1 MKNILLFSITL
12 FLLLVTSIAEGQNQ
26 YTEKLNKEEVT
37 LVMVDF
43 LEGFVP
49 GIRTIDKNLFYANAE
64 ALAKVGSIFKLPTIM
79 LGDEGGFRGN
89 FFPEVKKNLPNAKY
103 IERHAVSAWD
113 EPMFQ
118 EEIKRMGNKKIV
130 LGGISIDICT
140 AQLTLDLLN
149 NGYQVYV
156 VVDAS
161 GSDTNINEMAAML
174 RLTQAGAVMINWG
187 TLASELM
194 KDWATPEGPLVGALY
209 QEYSYWGSSEV
220 KDK

>member
-1 MKNILLFSITL
+1 MSN
-12 FLLLVTSIAEGQNQ
+12 
-26 YTEKLNKEEVT
+26 YTERLSKDEVT

-49 GIRTIDKNLFYANAE
+49 GIRTIDRNLFYANAE
-64 ALAKVGSIFKLPTIM
+64 ALAKIGSIFKLPTIM

-89 FFPEVKKNLPNAKY
+89 FFPKVKENLLDATY

-113 EPMFQ
+113 EPKFR
-118 EEIKRMGNKKIV
+118 EEIERIGNKRIV

-149 NGYQVYV
+149 NGYEVYV
-156 VVDAS
+156 IVDAS

-174 RLTQAGAVMINWG
+174 RLTQAGAVMMNWG

-194 KDWATPEGPLVGALY
+194 RDWATPEGPQVGELY
-209 QEYSYWGSSEV
+209 QRYSYWGNSELN
-220 KDK
+220 K

>member
-1 MKNILLFSITL
+1 MS
-12 FLLLVTSIAEGQNQ
+12 QNQ
-26 YTEKLNKEEVT
+26 YTERLKKEEVT

-49 GIRTIDKNLFYANAE
+49 GIRTIDRNMFYANAE

-89 FFPEVKKNLPNAKY
+89 FFPKVKENLPNATY
-103 IERHAVSAWD
+103 IERHTVSAWD
-113 EPMFQ
+113 EPKFR
-118 EEIKRMGNKKIV
+118 EELERMGNKKIV

-140 AQLTLDLLN
+140 TQLTLDLLN

-161 GSDTNINEMAAML
+161 GSDTNLNEMAAML
-174 RLTQAGAVMINWG
+174 RLTQAGAVMLNWG
-187 TLASELM
+187 ALASELM
-194 KDWATPEGPLVGALY
+194 KDWATPEGPQVGELY
-209 QEYSYWGSSEV
+209 QKYSYWGSSELN
-220 KDK
+220 K

>member
-1 MKNILLFSITL
+1 MS
-12 FLLLVTSIAEGQNQ
+12 QNQ
-26 YTEKLNKEEVT
+26 YTERLKKEEVT

-49 GIRTIDKNLFYANAE
+49 GIRTIDRNMFYANAE

-89 FFPEVKKNLPNAKY
+89 FFPKVKENLPNATY
-103 IERHAVSAWD
+103 IERHTVSAWD
-113 EPMFQ
+113 EPKFRG
-118 EEIKRMGNKKIV
+118 ELERMGNKKIV

-140 AQLTLDLLN
+140 TQLTLDLLN

-156 VVDAS
+156 VVDVS
-161 GSDTNINEMAAML
+161 GSDTNLNEMAAML
-174 RLTQAGAVMINWG
+174 RLTQAGAVMLNWG

-194 KDWATPEGPLVGALY
+194 KDWATPEGPQVGELY
-209 QEYSYWGSSEV
+209 QKYSYWGSSEL
-220 KDK
+220 DK

>member
-1 MKNILLFSITL
+1 MKKLTFVLIALFVLILDSAIM
-12 FLLLVTSIAEGQNQ
+12 AQNQ
-26 YTEKLNKEEVT
+26 YTERLKKEEVT

-49 GIRTIDKNLFYANAE
+49 GIRTIDRNLFYANAE

-89 FFPEVKKNLPNAKY
+89 FFPKVKENLPGASY
-103 IERHAVSAWD
+103 IERHTVSAWE
-113 EPMFQ
+113 EPEFRK
-118 EEIKRMGNKKIV
+118 ELERIGNNKIV

-194 KDWATPEGPLVGALY
+194 RDWATPEGPQVGELY
-209 QEYSYWGSSEV
+209 QKYSYWGSSEL
-220 KDK
+220 KD

>member
-1 MKNILLFSITL
+1 MKKIITSLAFTFILISHT
-12 FLLLVTSIAEGQNQ
+12 TMAQNQ

-64 ALAKVGSIFKLPTIM
+64 ALAKIGSIFKLPTVM

-89 FFPEVKKNLPNAKY
+89 FFPKVKENLPDATY
-103 IERHAVSAWD
+103 IERHVVSAWD
-113 EPMFQ
+113 EPKFR
-118 EEIKRMGNKKIV
+118 EELERIGNKKIV

-140 AQLTLDLLN
+140 TQLTLDLLN

-161 GSDTNINEMAAML
+161 GSDTNLNEMAAML

-194 KDWATPEGPLVGALY
+194 KDWATPEGPLVGELY
-209 QEYSYWGSSEV
+209 QKYSYWGSSEIG
-220 KDK
+220 K

>member
-1 MKNILLFSITL
+1 MKKQITL
-12 FLLLVTSIAEGQNQ
+12 FALLLVCVFTSQLAAQNQ
-26 YTEKLNKEEVT
+26 YTEKLDKEEVT

-49 GIRTIDKNLFYANAE
+49 GIRTIDRNLFYANAE
-64 ALAKVGSIFKLPTIM
+64 ALARIGNIFKLPTIM
-79 LGDEGGFRGN
+79 LGDEGGFRGD
-89 FFPEVKKNLPNAKY
+89 FFPKVKAQLPDATY
-103 IERHAVSAWD
+103 ITRETVSAWD
-113 EPMFQ
+113 EIKFR

-130 LGGISIDICT
+130 LGGISLDICT

-194 KDWATPEGPLVGALY
+194 KDWRTPEGPKVGALY
-209 QEYSYWGSSEV
+209 QNYSYWGSSEI
-220 KDK
+220 KN

>member
-1 MKNILLFSITL
+1 M
-12 FLLLVTSIAEGQNQ
+12 AQNQ
-26 YTEKLNKEEVT
+26 YTERLKKEEIT

-49 GIRTIDKNLFYANAE
+49 GIRTIDRNLFYANAE

-89 FFPEVKKNLPNAKY
+89 FFPKVKENLPNATY
-103 IERHAVSAWD
+103 IERHTVSAWD
-113 EPMFQ
+113 EPKFRA
-118 EEIKRMGNKKIV
+118 ELERIGNKKIV

-140 AQLTLDLLN
+140 TQLTLDLLN
-149 NGYQVYV
+149 NGYRVYV

-161 GSDTNINEMAAML
+161 GSDTNLNEMAAML
-174 RLTQAGAVMINWG
+174 RLTQAGAVMLNWG

-194 KDWATPEGPLVGALY
+194 KDWATPEGPHVGELY
-209 QEYSYWGSSEV
+209 QTNSYWGSSELN
-220 KDK
+220 K

>member
-1 MKNILLFSITL
+1 MKKQIILLSIL
-12 FLLLVTSIAEGQNQ
+12 SIFIFISKGNSQNQ
-26 YTEKLNKEEVT
+26 YTKKLNKEEVT

-49 GIRTIDKNLFYANAE
+49 GIRTIDKSLFYANAE

-79 LGDEGGFRGN
+79 LGDEGGFRGD
-89 FFPEVKKNLPNAKY
+89 FFPKVKENLPNATY
-103 IERHAVSAWD
+103 IERQTVSAWD
-113 EPMFQ
+113 EPAFRK
-118 EEIKRMGNKKIV
+118 ELERFGNKKIV

-149 NGYQVYV
+149 NGYEVYV

-161 GSDTNINEMAAML
+161 GSDTNLNEMAAML

-194 KDWATPEGPLVGALY
+194 KHWGTPEGPLVGALY
-209 QEYSYWGSSEV
+209 QNYSYWGSAENN
-220 KDK
+220 DK

>member
-1 MKNILLFSITL
+1 MKKIVTILSFTFILISHSIM
-12 FLLLVTSIAEGQNQ
+12 AQNQ

-37 LVMVDF
+37 LIMVDF

-64 ALAKVGSIFKLPTIM
+64 ALAKVGKIFKLPTIM

-89 FFPEVKKNLPNAKY
+89 FFPKVKENLPDATY

-113 EPMFQ
+113 EPNFRK
-118 EEIKRMGNKKIV
+118 ELERIDNKKIV

-140 AQLTLDLLN
+140 TQLTLDLLN

-161 GSDTNINEMAAML
+161 GSDTNLNEMAAML

-194 KDWATPEGPLVGALY
+194 KDWATPEGPMVGELY
-209 QEYSYWGSSEV
+209 QKYSYWGSSELG
-220 KDK
+220 K

>member
-1 MKNILLFSITL
+1 M
-12 FLLLVTSIAEGQNQ
+12 AQNQ
-26 YTEKLNKEEVT
+26 YTERLKKEEVT

-49 GIRTIDKNLFYANAE
+49 GIRTIDRNLFYANAE
-64 ALAKVGSIFKLPTIM
+64 ALAKVGSIFNLPTIM
-79 LGDEGGFRGN
+79 LGDEGDFRGN
-89 FFPEVKKNLPNAKY
+89 FFPKVKETLQAATY
-103 IERHAVSAWD
+103 IERHTVSAWD
-113 EPMFQ
+113 EPKFR
-118 EEIKRMGNKKIV
+118 EEIQRLGNKKIV

-161 GSDTNINEMAAML
+161 GSDTTINEMAAML
-174 RLTQAGAVMINWG
+174 RLTQAGAVMLNWG

-194 KDWATPEGPLVGALY
+194 RDWATPEGPQVGELY
-209 QEYSYWGSSEV
+209 QKYSYWGSSELT
-220 KDK
+220 K

>member
-1 MKNILLFSITL
+1 M
-12 FLLLVTSIAEGQNQ
+12 AQNQ
-26 YTEKLNKEEVT
+26 FTEKLKKEEVT

-49 GIRTIDKNLFYANAE
+49 GIRTIDRNLFYANAE
-64 ALAKVGSIFKLPTIM
+64 ALAKIGSIFKLPTIM

-89 FFPEVKKNLPNAKY
+89 FFPKVKENLPNATY
-103 IERHAVSAWD
+103 IERQTVSAWD
-113 EPMFQ
+113 EPKFRELLEQ
-118 EEIKRMGNKKIV
+118 IGNKEIV

-161 GSDTNINEMAAML
+161 GSDTNLNEMAAMM
-174 RLTQAGAVMINWG
+174 RLTQAGAVMLNWG

-194 KDWATPEGPLVGALY
+194 KDWATPEGPQVGELY
-209 QEYSYWGSSEV
+209 QKYSYWGSSELN
-220 KDK
+220 K

>member
-1 MKNILLFSITL
+1 M
-12 FLLLVTSIAEGQNQ
+12 AQNQ
-26 YTEKLNKEEVT
+26 YTERLKKEEVT

-49 GIRTIDKNLFYANAE
+49 GIRTIDRNLFYANSE
-64 ALAKVGSIFKLPTIM
+64 ALAKVGSIFKLPAIM

-89 FFPEVKKNLPNAKY
+89 FFPKVKENLPNATY
-103 IERHAVSAWD
+103 IERHTVSAWD
-113 EPMFQ
+113 EPKFRA
-118 EEIKRMGNKKIV
+118 ELERVGNKKII
-130 LGGISIDICT
+130 LGGISLDICT
-140 AQLTLDLLN
+140 SQLTLDLLN

-161 GSDTNINEMAAML
+161 GSDTNLNEMAAML

-194 KDWATPEGPLVGALY
+194 KDWATPEGPLVGDLY
-209 QEYSYWGSSEV
+209 QKYSYWGTSELS
-220 KDK
+220 K

>member
-1 MKNILLFSITL
+1 MKKSILLTL
-12 FLLLVTSIAEGQNQ
+12 FILTFITSNIMSQNQ
-26 YTEKLNKEEVT
+26 YTERLKKEEVT

-49 GIRTIDKNLFYANAE
+49 GIRTIDRNMFYANAE

-89 FFPEVKKNLPNAKY
+89 FFPKVKENLPNATY
-103 IERHAVSAWD
+103 IERHTVSAWD
-113 EPMFQ
+113 EPKFR
-118 EEIKRMGNKKIV
+118 EELERMGNKKIV

-140 AQLTLDLLN
+140 TQLTLDLLN

-161 GSDTNINEMAAML
+161 GSDTNLNEMAAML
-174 RLTQAGAVMINWG
+174 RLTQAGAVMLNWG
-187 TLASELM
+187 ALASELM
-194 KDWATPEGPLVGALY
+194 KDWATPEGPQVGELY
-209 QEYSYWGSSEV
+209 QKYSYWGSSELN
-220 KDK
+220 K